1 MEGLLHQI
9 NTRQRS
15 GAAGAADFASSPA
28 VENATKFIRSSKVVS
43 ESIVSTIASVAKN
56 VQAAQSTVTNS
67 ISFKLKLF
75 AGGVVN
81 DIATWHVKKK
91 SPPPLSERAQVGL
104 AIAQFNGKFSGKL
117 PAGGEYKKL
126 RENEPKIFTALL
138 TILKNDDMNR
148 NALSCSAEVQDF
160 KKNPTMAKAQA
171 IIDKY
176 ILDPK
181 LGDCS
186 NDKPL
191 HINVYESQYQ
201 KLLVNFERA
210 KFASAYQSNDAQEKL
225 ACIFDPI
232 LSVFNDVERG
242 INNSIRTEI
251 RQFDRP

>member
-1 MEGLLHQI
+1 
-9 NTRQRS
+9 
-15 GAAGAADFASSPA
+15 
-28 VENATKFIRSSKVVS
+28 
-43 ESIVSTIASVAKN
+43 
-56 VQAAQSTVTNS
+56 
-67 ISFKLKLF
+67 
-75 AGGVVN
+75 
-81 DIATWHVKKK
+81 
-91 SPPPLSERAQVGL
+91 
-104 AIAQFNGKFSGKL
+104 
-117 PAGGEYKKL
+117 
-126 RENEPKIFTALL
+126 
-138 TILKNDDMNR
+138 
-148 NALSCSAEVQDF
+148 
-160 KKNPTMAKAQA
+160 MAKAQA

-210 KFASAYQSNDAQEKL
+210 KFASAYQLNDAQEKL

>member
-9 NTRQRS
+9 NTRIRS
-15 GAAGAADFASSPA
+15 SGAGAADFASSPA

-43 ESIVSTIASVAKN
+43 ESIASTRDSVAKN
-56 VQAAQSTVTNS
+56 VAAAQSTVANN

-81 DIATWHVKKK
+81 DIATWHVKRN
-91 SPPPLSERAQVGL
+91 SPPSLSERAQMGL
-104 AIAQFNGKFSGKL
+104 AIAQFKGKYPGQL
-117 PAGGEYKKL
+117 PAGGDYKKL

-242 INNSIRTEI
+242 INNSIHTEI
-251 RQFDRP
+251 REFHRP